1 MIERNAKYDH
11 KDRIDVLMRK
21 AQMGDWFLIF
31 LLSKNIDS
39 ILFKEFIDRLTD
51 KLKTDA
57 QDELIWDTDPSQVL
71 LQVELSQW
79 REMCLLFSEWAD
91 VDSEH
96 IRYEESS
103 VNI

>member
-1 MIERNAKYDH
+1 MAAISVPSMRRIMLERNSKYDH

-57 QDELIWDTDPSQVL
+57 
-71 LQVELSQW
+71 
-79 REMCLLFSEWAD
+79 
-91 VDSEH
+91 
-96 IRYEESS
+96 
-103 VNI
+103 

>member
-1 MIERNAKYDH
+1 LA
-11 KDRIDVLMRK
+11 RK

-57 QDELIWDTDPSQVL
+57 
-71 LQVELSQW
+71 
-79 REMCLLFSEWAD
+79 
-91 VDSEH
+91 
-96 IRYEESS
+96 
-103 VNI
+103 